1 MTTWLCQE
9 RGRDAHHSPMVSKT
23 RRAPTASGQPPQS
36 SSTAG
41 PSSSVGVVLHDSHDL
56 LPEIINH
63 LAAIEGVR
71 ALPRIA
77 AVCKHWRRVAVPLA
91 SSWAMLKCAG
101 PAFPLVADKPMK
113 ASFVCSMPTSQA
125 RGRAPA
131 EQGHSSLVVAS
142 VGKDIRIFCPRSG
155 VALAEIQTA
164 PGVWPSGLA
173 CDGRHLFA
181 AGSLDCTLYKLEIV
195 EASMEIVEAC
205 GGFGSGEAQ
214 LHSPQGLAL
223 HGSTLFVADSG
234 NGRVAVWDA
243 TPTLRYRSSIGSKG
257 SGEGQLLRPSGL
269 AVDAEHLYVADSG
282 NHRVCKF
289 THGGTFCLAIGGY
302 GEAPGQFMLPRGVAL
317 CGEQL
322 LVAEEGG
329 KRVQVL
335 TRDGAPRGQLREP
348 CFGGLLGICVDPAER
363 RAFAIDRQHNVVH
376 VLDVCFGGRLHGR
389 QPLLHES
396 PRSAGKR
403 KRTGGTGGSGGS
415 GGSASSSGPQ
425 TRQRTRVRR
434 D

>member
-1 MTTWLCQE
+1 M
-9 RGRDAHHSPMVSKT
+9 
-23 RRAPTASGQPPQS
+23 
-36 SSTAG
+36 
-41 PSSSVGVVLHDSHDL
+41 SVGAVLHDSHDL

-63 LAAIEGVR
+63 VAAFEGLR

-77 AVCKHWRRVAVPLA
+77 AVCKHWRRVAAPLA
-91 SSWAMLKCAG
+91 PSWATLKYAG
-101 PAFPLVADKPMK
+101 PTFPLDAPRPMK
-113 ASFVCSMPTSQA
+113 ASFVCSMPTGQA
-125 RGRAPA
+125 RGPPQG
-131 EQGHSSLVVAS
+131 EQEHTSLVVAS
-142 VGKDIRIFCPRSG
+142 VGKDIRILCPRSG
-155 VALAEIQTA
+155 VALAELQTA

-181 AGSLDCTLYKLEIV
+181 AGSLDCTVSKLEIV
-195 EASMEIVEAC
+195 DASMEIVEAC

-234 NGRVAVWDA
+234 NGRIAVWDA
-243 TPTLRYRSSIGSKG
+243 TPCLRYRRSIGCKG
-257 SGEGQLLRPSGL
+257 SGDGQLLRPSGL

-289 THGGTFCLAIGGY
+289 THGGTFCLAVGGY
-302 GEAPGQFMLPRGVAL
+302 GAAPGQFMLPRGVTL

-335 TRDGAPRGQLREP
+335 TRDGAPRGQLRDP
-348 CFGGLLGICVDPAER
+348 RFGRLLGICVDPTER
-363 RAFAIDRQHNVVH
+363 RAFAVDREHNVVH
-376 VLDVCFGGRLHGR
+376 VLEICFGGRLPVLTASLR
-389 QPLLHES
+389 PA
-396 PRSAGKR
+396 RKR
-403 KRTGGTGGSGGS
+403 KRTGDTGSSSGFGP
-415 GGSASSSGPQ
+415 ASSSGPQ
-425 TRQRTRVRR
+425 TRQRARVRR

>member
-1 MTTWLCQE
+1 M
-9 RGRDAHHSPMVSKT
+9 AST
-23 RRAPTASGQPPQS
+23 RSRTGA
-36 SSTAG
+36 SSTLGIAA
-41 PSSSVGVVLHDSHDL
+41 VLHESHDL

-63 LAAIEGVR
+63 VAALEGLR
-71 ALPRIA
+71 ALPRVA
-77 AVCKHWRRVAVPLA
+77 AVCKHWQRVAVSLA
-91 SSWAMLKCAG
+91 HSWAALKYAG
-101 PAFPLVADKPMK
+101 PAFPLVTNKPTK
-113 ASFVCSMPTSQA
+113 ASFVCSMPTRQA
-125 RGRAPA
+125 RGHDARGEH
-131 EQGHSSLVVAS
+131 EQEHTSLVVAS
-142 VGKDIRIFCPRSG
+142 VGKDIRILCPRSG

-164 PGVWPSGLA
+164 AGVWPSGLA

-181 AGSLDCTLYKLEIV
+181 AGSLDCTVYKLEIG
-195 EASMEIVEAC
+195 EGAMEIVEAC
-205 GGFGSGEAQ
+205 GGFGSGETGSAAGKTG

-223 HGSTLFVADSG
+223 HGETLFIADSG

-243 TPTLRYRSSIGSKG
+243 TPTLHYRSSIGSKG